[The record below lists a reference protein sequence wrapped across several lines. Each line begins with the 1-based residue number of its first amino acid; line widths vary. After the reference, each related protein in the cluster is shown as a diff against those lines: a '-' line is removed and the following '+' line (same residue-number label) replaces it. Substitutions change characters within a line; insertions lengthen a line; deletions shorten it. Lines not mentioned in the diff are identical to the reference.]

1 MIAAYSIALLVGV
14 GLVAALATTVRDHTS
29 LDDDGNVV
37 PADIQGMAARAGV
50 SVPVLALARVAASEA
65 GGYPRIAKAGVCW
78 VVVNEANRTRKTA
91 LDVILGSASTF
102 GHQGT
107 GGRGFVASSRDPGAV
122 DFDVADQV
130 DSGAQPDPTGGA
142 LHFDSP
148 GAYKD
153 SDTLTAQERADN
165 FAAARI
171 GEGFRL
177 VTLDGVSERAF
188 RFWGRA

>member
-14 GLVAALATTVRDHTS
+14 GLVAALATTIRDHTS

-37 PADIQGMAARAGV
+37 PADIAGLAATAGV
-50 SVPVLALARVAASEA
+50 SVPVYSLARVGASEA
-65 GGYPRIAKAGVCW
+65 GGYPRIAKAGVMW
-78 VVVNEANRTRKTA
+78 VVVNEANRSRKTA
-91 LDVILGSASTF
+91 LDVILGSASAF

-107 GGRGFVASSRDPGAV
+107 GGRNFVASARDPAAV
-122 DFDVADQV
+122 DYDVADQV
-130 DSGAQPDPTGGA
+130 DSGALADPTGGA

-153 SDTLTAQERADN
+153 SDTQTAQERADA
-165 FAAARI
+165 FAAARMA
-171 GEGFRL
+171 EGFAL
-177 VTLDGVSERAF
+177 VTLDGVSERSF